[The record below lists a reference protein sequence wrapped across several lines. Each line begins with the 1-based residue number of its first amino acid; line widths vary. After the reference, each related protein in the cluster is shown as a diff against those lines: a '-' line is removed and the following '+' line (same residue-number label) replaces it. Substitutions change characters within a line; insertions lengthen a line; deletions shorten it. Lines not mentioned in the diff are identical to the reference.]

1 MSEPPGLLL
10 GALRA
15 VGHASFLPF
24 GLRDRLIRAIQS
36 PDDGRDRSFQVD
48 LRGMRYAGHLASYI
62 DWFVYFDG
70 CYEPQV
76 ADVLARLAASLPAG
90 RRTVW
95 DVGANCGH
103 HALLMAKGA
112 EVVHAFEPWGP
123 VRAQLERNAVL
134 NPQAKI
140 VVHPFGLADFNE
152 NRSFLAPMGQNK
164 GIGTFSGGYPGKV
177 GPGALSDPHHK
188 ALAGNLP
195 VRRGDDVVAEGLA
208 PPPSLIKIDVEGYE
222 PLVLTGL
229 ANTLARHRP
238 LVALEYPEA
247 GRGLYPQAGPHGGS
261 PLSLMPEAYLFY
273 VIVERGGQGVLVP
286 STPDAML
293 SPEVVLVPEELK
305 GRVS

>member
-1 MSEPPGLLL
+1 MS
-10 GALRA
+10 ALRA

-36 PDDGRDRSFQVD
+36 PDNGRDQAFQVE
-48 LRGMRYAGHLASYI
+48 LRGMNYAGHLASYI
-62 DWFVYFDG
+62 DWFVYFYG

-76 ADVLARLAASLPAG
+76 ADVLTRLAASLPAG

-123 VRAQLERNAVL
+123 VRAQLEKNAAL
-134 NPQAKI
+134 NPQARI
-140 VVHPFGLADFNE
+140 VVHPFGLADINE
-152 NRSFLAPMGQNK
+152 NRPFHASLGGNH
-164 GIGTFSGGYPGKV
+164 GIGAFEGGYT
-177 GPGALSDPHHK
+177 GADK
-188 ALAGNLP
+188 AVADVLP
-195 VRRGDDVVAEGLA
+195 LRRGDDVVAEGLA
-208 PPPSLIKIDVEGYE
+208 PPPALIKIDVEGYE
-222 PLVLTGL
+222 PLVLKGL
-229 ANTLARHRP
+229 AQTLARYRP

-247 GRGLYPQAGPHGGS
+247 GKGLYPQGGS
-261 PLSLMPEAYLFY
+261 PLSLMPEKYLFY
-273 VIVERGGQGVLVP
+273 VIVDRGGRGVLVP

-305 GRVS
+305 SAVS